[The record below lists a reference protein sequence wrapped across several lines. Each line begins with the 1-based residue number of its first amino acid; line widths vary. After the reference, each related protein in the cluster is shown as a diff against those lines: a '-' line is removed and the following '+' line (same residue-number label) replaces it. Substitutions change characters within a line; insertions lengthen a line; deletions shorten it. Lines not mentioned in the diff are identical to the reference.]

1 MPIYEYTCALCNQD
15 TEVLQKYS
23 DAPAT
28 LCPHCKKEGLTR
40 KISAPPFHLKGTGWY
55 VTDFRDKDKPKKAE
69 AKPAETTGKKDAAEK
84 ATETKAAEAPT
95 PAPATTTTKKED

>member
-1 MPIYEYTCALCNQD
+1 MPIYEYTCALCHHD

-28 LCPHCKKEGLTR
+28 LCPNCKKEGLTR

-55 VTDFRDKDKPKKAE
+55 VTDFRDKDKPKKTE
-69 AKPAETTGKKDAAEK
+69 AKPADTTEKKETTVAKT
-84 ATETKAAEAPT
+84 TETKTADAPQ
-95 PAPATTTTKKED
+95 PATTTTKKED